1 MWYNKKQGGMT
12 MKRLLTF
19 FSIII
24 LALVL
29 FSCGNAEIDDFQI
42 VIPENADLSTK
53 YAAENLA
60 SMLSERGDGVEIVTD
75 SAREA
80 KFEIL
85 IGDTNR
91 EESKTV
97 SELSNGQY
105 LLFARDSKIVI
116 KGYGIYVGAGAHA
129 LVNEYDLKISD
140 LPTEE
145 SPKNFVFP
153 EKYDSVIFMIGDG
166 MGENHIKMAEK
177 NGMPTFIARSFIA
190 TGKSITRSQ
199 SVIDKTADATDS
211 AASGTAMAT
220 GYKTLNSYVGLDA
233 NGNPVQNVREL
244 AFSLGAKTAVVT
256 TDKITGATPSSY
268 MCHNISRENTE
279 ELQAEIDA
287 LSASGKIDY
296 VAGSVDNNLT
306 GEVRK
311 ALSTISKDSSQFFIM
326 IEEGH
331 IDKRAHEKDNEGA
344 VEMVKRFNDA
354 VAYAT
359 QFTLCHPDTLLIVT
373 ADHETG
379 KLTASKY
386 NEYGYLFHSYNHT
399 NEDVPFFMLGAGA
412 SAYDGQTLENIE
424 LAKICASAYTTEPF
438 GME

>member
-1 MWYNKKQGGMT
+1 MKK
-12 MKRLLTF
+12 LLIF
-19 FSIII
+19 LSIII

-60 SMLSERGDGVEIVTD
+60 TMLSERGSGVEIVTD
-75 SAREA
+75 STKEAR
-80 KFEIL
+80 FEIL

-91 EESKTV
+91 EESKTE
-97 SELSNGQY
+97 SELSDGQY
-105 LLFARDSKIVI
+105 LIFAKNKKIVI
-116 KGYGIYVGAGAHA
+116 KGYGIYVGAGVHA

-166 MGENHIKMAEK
+166 MGENHIKMAER

-190 TGKSITRSQ
+190 TGKSVTRSQ
-199 SVIDKTADATDS
+199 SVINKEASFTDS

-220 GYKTLNSYVGLDA
+220 GYKTLNDYIGVDP
-233 NGNPVQNVREL
+233 NGNPLQNIREL

-256 TDKITGATPSSY
+256 TDKITGATPSAY

-279 ELQAEIDA
+279 ELQTEIDA
-287 LSASGKIDY
+287 LISDGKIDY

-306 GEVRK
+306 SEVK
-311 ALSTISKDSSQFFIM
+311 NALSTLSKDASSFFIM
-326 IEEGH
+326 VEEGQ
-331 IDKRAHEKDNEGA
+331 IDKRSHNKDQAGA
-344 VEMVKRFNDA
+344 IEMVKRFNDA
-354 VAYAT
+354 IAYAT

-379 KLTASKY
+379 KLTDSKY
-386 NEYGYLFHSYNHT
+386 NEYGYLFHGYNHT
-399 NEDVPFFMLGAGA
+399 NVDVPFFMLGAGA

-438 GME
+438 GMEWEK

>member
-1 MWYNKKQGGMT
+1 MKK
-12 MKRLLTF
+12 LLIF
-19 FSIII
+19 LSIII

-60 SMLSERGDGVEIVTD
+60 TMLSERGNGVEIVTD
-75 SAREA
+75 STREA
-80 KFEIL
+80 RFEIL

-91 EESKTV
+91 EESKTE
-97 SELSNGQY
+97 SELSDGQY
-105 LLFARDSKIVI
+105 LIFAKNKKIVI
-116 KGYGIYVGAGAHA
+116 KGYGIYVGAGVHA

-166 MGENHIKMAEK
+166 MGENHIKMAER

-190 TGKSITRSQ
+190 TGKSVTRSQ
-199 SVIDKTADATDS
+199 SVINKEASFTDS

-220 GYKTLNSYVGLDA
+220 GYKTLNDYVGVDP
-233 NGNPVQNVREL
+233 NGNPLQNIREL

-256 TDKITGATPSSY
+256 TDKITGATPSAY

-287 LSASGKIDY
+287 LISDGKIDY

-306 GEVRK
+306 SEVK
-311 ALSTISKDSSQFFIM
+311 NALSTLSKDASQFFIM
-326 IEEGH
+326 IEEGQ
-331 IDKRAHEKDNEGA
+331 IDKRSHDKDQAGA
-344 VEMVKRFNDA
+344 IEMVKRFNDA
-354 VAYAT
+354 IAYAT

-379 KLTASKY
+379 KLTDSKY
-386 NEYGYLFHSYNHT
+386 NEYGYLFHGYNHT
-399 NEDVPFFMLGAGA
+399 NVDVPFFMLGAGA

-438 GME
+438 GMEWEK

>member
-1 MWYNKKQGGMT
+1 MKK
-12 MKRLLTF
+12 LLIF
-19 FSIII
+19 LSIII

-60 SMLSERGDGVEIVTD
+60 TMLSERASGVEIVTD
-75 SAREA
+75 STREA
-80 KFEIL
+80 RFEIL

-91 EESKTV
+91 EESKTE
-97 SELSNGQY
+97 SELSDGQY
-105 LLFARDSKIVI
+105 LIFAKNKKIVI
-116 KGYGIYVGAGAHA
+116 KGYGIYVGAGVHA

-166 MGENHIKMAEK
+166 MGENHIKMAER

-190 TGKSITRSQ
+190 TGKSVTRSQ
-199 SVIDKTADATDS
+199 SVINKEASFTDS

-220 GYKTLNSYVGLDA
+220 GYKTLNDYIGVDP
-233 NGNPVQNVREL
+233 NGNPLQNIREL

-256 TDKITGATPSSY
+256 TDKITGATPSAY

-287 LSASGKIDY
+287 LISDGKIDY

-306 GEVRK
+306 SEVK
-311 ALSTISKDSSQFFIM
+311 NALSTLSKDASSFFIM
-326 IEEGH
+326 IEEGQ
-331 IDKRAHEKDNEGA
+331 IDKRSHNKDQAGA
-344 VEMVKRFNDA
+344 IEMVKRFNDA
-354 VAYAT
+354 IAYAT

-379 KLTASKY
+379 KLTDSKY
-386 NEYGYLFHSYNHT
+386 NEYGYLFHGYNHT
-399 NEDVPFFMLGAGA
+399 NVDVPFFMLGAGA

-438 GME
+438 GMEWENE

>member
-1 MWYNKKQGGMT
+1 MKK
-12 MKRLLTF
+12 LLIF
-19 FSIII
+19 LSIII

-60 SMLSERGDGVEIVTD
+60 TMLSERGNGVEIVTD
-75 SAREA
+75 STREA
-80 KFEIL
+80 RFEIL

-91 EESKTV
+91 EESKTE
-97 SELSNGQY
+97 SELSDGQY
-105 LLFARDSKIVI
+105 LIFAKNKKIVI
-116 KGYGIYVGAGAHA
+116 KGYGIYVGAGVGA

-166 MGENHIKMAEK
+166 MGENHIKMAER

-190 TGKSITRSQ
+190 TGKSVTRSQ
-199 SVIDKTADATDS
+199 SVINKEASFTDS

-220 GYKTLNSYVGLDA
+220 GYKTLNDYIGVDP
-233 NGNPVQNVREL
+233 NGNPLQNIREL

-256 TDKITGATPSSY
+256 TDKITGATPSAY

-287 LSASGKIDY
+287 LISDGKIDY

-306 GEVRK
+306 NEVK
-311 ALSTISKDSSQFFIM
+311 NALSTLSKDAASFFIM
-326 IEEGH
+326 VEEGQ
-331 IDKRAHEKDNEGA
+331 IDKRSHNKDQA
-344 VEMVKRFNDA
+344 RAIEMVKRFNDA
-354 VAYAT
+354 IAYAT

-379 KLTASKY
+379 KLTDSKY
-386 NEYGYLFHSYNHT
+386 NEYGYLFHGYNHT
-399 NEDVPFFMLGAGA
+399 NVDVPFFMLGAGA

-438 GME
+438 GMEWEK

>member
-1 MWYNKKQGGMT
+1 

-75 SAREA
+75 STREA

-91 EESKTV
+91 EESKTE
-97 SELSNGQY
+97 SELSDGQY
-105 LLFARDSKIVI
+105 LIFAKNKKIVI

-153 EKYDSVIFMIGDG
+153 ERYDSVIFMIGDG

-177 NGMPTFIARSFIA
+177 NGMPAFIARSFIA
-190 TGKSITRSQ
+190 TGKSVTRSQ
-199 SVIDKTADATDS
+199 SVINKEASFTDS

-220 GYKTLNSYVGLDA
+220 GYKTLNDYIGVDP
-233 NGNPVQNVREL
+233 NGNPLQNIREL

-287 LSASGKIDY
+287 LISGGKIDY

-306 GEVRK
+306 SEVK
-311 ALSTISKDSSQFFIM
+311 NALSTLSKDASSFFVM
-326 IEEGH
+326 IEEGQ
-331 IDKRAHEKDNEGA
+331 IDKRSHDKDQAGTI
-344 VEMVKRFNDA
+344 EMVKRFNDA
-354 VAYAT
+354 IAYAT

-379 KLTASKY
+379 KLTDSKY
-386 NEYGYLFHSYNHT
+386 NEYGYLFHGYNHT
-399 NEDVPFFMLGAGA
+399 NVDVPFFMLGAGA

-438 GME
+438 GMAWGNEREN

>member
-1 MWYNKKQGGMT
+1 
-12 MKRLLTF
+12 
-19 FSIII
+19 
-24 LALVL
+24 
-29 FSCGNAEIDDFQI
+29 
-42 VIPENADLSTK
+42 
-53 YAAENLA
+53 
-60 SMLSERGDGVEIVTD
+60 MLSERASGVEIVTD
-75 SAREA
+75 STREA
-80 KFEIL
+80 RFEIL

-91 EESKTV
+91 EESKTE
-97 SELSNGQY
+97 SELSDGQY
-105 LLFARDSKIVI
+105 LIFAKNKKIVI
-116 KGYGIYVGAGAHA
+116 KGYGIYVGAGVGA

-166 MGENHIKMAEK
+166 MGENHIKMAER

-190 TGKSITRSQ
+190 TGKSVTRSQ
-199 SVIDKTADATDS
+199 SVINKEASFTDS

-220 GYKTLNSYVGLDA
+220 GYKTLNDYIGVDP
-233 NGNPVQNVREL
+233 NGNPLRNIREL

-256 TDKITGATPSSY
+256 TDKITGATPSAY

-287 LSASGKIDY
+287 LISDGKIDY

-306 GEVRK
+306 SEVK
-311 ALSTISKDSSQFFIM
+311 NALSTLSKDASSFFIM
-326 IEEGH
+326 VEEGQ
-331 IDKRAHEKDNEGA
+331 IDKRSHDKDQAGA
-344 VEMVKRFNDA
+344 IEMVKRFNDA
-354 VAYAT
+354 IAYAT

-379 KLTASKY
+379 KLTDSKY
-386 NEYGYLFHSYNHT
+386 NEYGYLFHGYNHT
-399 NEDVPFFMLGAGA
+399 NVDVPFFMLGAGA

-424 LAKICASAYTTEPF
+424 LAKICARAYTTEPF
-438 GME
+438 GMEWEK

>member
-1 MWYNKKQGGMT
+1 MKK
-12 MKRLLTF
+12 LLIF
-19 FSIII
+19 LSIII

-60 SMLSERGDGVEIVTD
+60 TMLSECGNGVEIVTD
-75 SAREA
+75 STREA
-80 KFEIL
+80 RFEIL

-91 EESKTV
+91 EESKTE
-97 SELSNGQY
+97 SELSDGQY
-105 LLFARDSKIVI
+105 LIFAKNKKIVI
-116 KGYGIYVGAGAHA
+116 KGYGIYVGAGVHA

-166 MGENHIKMAEK
+166 MGENHIKMAER

-190 TGKSITRSQ
+190 TGKSVTRSQ
-199 SVIDKTADATDS
+199 SVINKEASFTDS

-220 GYKTLNSYVGLDA
+220 GYKTLNDYIGIDP
-233 NGNPVQNVREL
+233 NGNPLQNIREL

-256 TDKITGATPSSY
+256 TDKITGATPSAY

-287 LSASGKIDY
+287 LISDGKIDY

-306 GEVRK
+306 SEVK
-311 ALSTISKDSSQFFIM
+311 NALSTLSKDASSFFIM
-326 IEEGH
+326 VEEGQ
-331 IDKRAHEKDNEGA
+331 IDKRSHDKDQAGA
-344 VEMVKRFNDA
+344 IEMVKRFNDA

-379 KLTASKY
+379 KLTDSKY
-386 NEYGYLFHSYNHT
+386 NEYGYLFHGYNHT
-399 NEDVPFFMLGAGA
+399 NVDVPFFMLGAGA

-438 GME
+438 GMEWEK

>member
-1 MWYNKKQGGMT
+1 MKK
-12 MKRLLTF
+12 LLIF
-19 FSIII
+19 LSIII

-60 SMLSERGDGVEIVTD
+60 TMLSERASGVEIVTD
-75 SAREA
+75 STREA
-80 KFEIL
+80 RFEIL

-91 EESKTV
+91 EESKTE

-105 LLFARDSKIVI
+105 LVFAKNKKIVI
-116 KGYGIYVGAGAHA
+116 KGYGIYVGAGVHA

-166 MGENHIKMAEK
+166 MGENHIKMAER

-190 TGKSITRSQ
+190 TGKSVTRSQ
-199 SVIDKTADATDS
+199 SVINKEASFTDS

-220 GYKTLNSYVGLDA
+220 GYKTLNDYIGVDP
-233 NGNPVQNVREL
+233 NGNPLQNIREL

-256 TDKITGATPSSY
+256 TDKITGATPSAY

-279 ELQAEIDA
+279 ELQSEIDA
-287 LSASGKIDY
+287 LISDGKIDY

-306 GEVRK
+306 SEVK
-311 ALSTISKDSSQFFIM
+311 NALSTLSKDASSFFIM
-326 IEEGH
+326 IEEGQ
-331 IDKRAHEKDNEGA
+331 IDKRSHNKDQAGA
-344 VEMVKRFNDA
+344 IEMVKRFNDA
-354 VAYAT
+354 IAYAT

-379 KLTASKY
+379 KLTDSKY
-386 NEYGYLFHSYNHT
+386 NEYGYLFHGYNHT
-399 NEDVPFFMLGAGA
+399 NVDVPFFILGAGA

-438 GME
+438 GMEWEK

>member
-1 MWYNKKQGGMT
+1 MKK
-12 MKRLLTF
+12 LLIF
-19 FSIII
+19 LSIII

-60 SMLSERGDGVEIVTD
+60 TMLSERGSGVEIVTD
-75 SAREA
+75 STKEAR
-80 KFEIL
+80 FEIL

-91 EESKTV
+91 EESKTE
-97 SELSNGQY
+97 SELSDGQY
-105 LLFARDSKIVI
+105 LIFAKNKKIVI
-116 KGYGIYVGAGAHA
+116 KGYGIYVGAGVHA

-166 MGENHIKMAEK
+166 MGENHIKMAER

-190 TGKSITRSQ
+190 TGKSVTRSQ
-199 SVIDKTADATDS
+199 SVINKEASFTDS

-220 GYKTLNSYVGLDA
+220 GYKTLNDYIGVDP
-233 NGNPVQNVREL
+233 NGNPLQNIREL

-256 TDKITGATPSSY
+256 TDKITGATPSAY

-279 ELQAEIDA
+279 ELQTEIDA
-287 LSASGKIDY
+287 LISDGKIDY

-306 GEVRK
+306 SEVK
-311 ALSTISKDSSQFFIM
+311 NALSTLSKDASSFFIM
-326 IEEGH
+326 VEEGQ
-331 IDKRAHEKDNEGA
+331 IDKRSHDKDQAGA
-344 VEMVKRFNDA
+344 IEMVKRFNDA
-354 VAYAT
+354 IAYAT

-379 KLTASKY
+379 KLTDSKY
-386 NEYGYLFHSYNHT
+386 NEYGYLFHGYNHT
-399 NEDVPFFMLGAGA
+399 NVDVPFFMLGAGA

-438 GME
+438 GMEWEK

>member
-1 MWYNKKQGGMT
+1 MKK
-12 MKRLLTF
+12 LLIF
-19 FSIII
+19 LSIII

-60 SMLSERGDGVEIVTD
+60 TMLSERASGVEIVTD
-75 SAREA
+75 STREA
-80 KFEIL
+80 RFEIL

-91 EESKTV
+91 EESKTE
-97 SELSNGQY
+97 SELSDGQY
-105 LLFARDSKIVI
+105 LVFAKNKKIVI
-116 KGYGIYVGAGAHA
+116 KGYGIYVGAGVHA

-166 MGENHIKMAEK
+166 MGENHIKMAER

-190 TGKSITRSQ
+190 TGKSVTRSQ
-199 SVIDKTADATDS
+199 SVINKEASFTDS

-220 GYKTLNSYVGLDA
+220 GYKTLNDYIGVDP
-233 NGNPVQNVREL
+233 NGNPLQNIREL

-256 TDKITGATPSSY
+256 TDKITGATPSAY

-279 ELQAEIDA
+279 ELQAEIDT
-287 LSASGKIDY
+287 LISDGKIDY

-306 GEVRK
+306 SEVK
-311 ALSTISKDSSQFFIM
+311 NALSTLSKDASSFFIM
-326 IEEGH
+326 IEEGQ
-331 IDKRAHEKDNEGA
+331 IDKRSHNKDQAGA
-344 VEMVKRFNDA
+344 IEMVKRFNDA
-354 VAYAT
+354 IAYAT

-379 KLTASKY
+379 KLTDSKY
-386 NEYGYLFHSYNHT
+386 NEYGYLFHGYNHT
-399 NEDVPFFMLGAGA
+399 NVDVPFFMLGAGA

-438 GME
+438 GMEWEK